1 MLDEDGGLLDF
12 NMKRIGVALALLVWT
27 LAGEAKAQEWF
38 GTVQVHG
45 FLSQGFV
52 LTSANRFFGNSEDGS
67 LDFTEAG
74 INLSV
79 RPDGPLM
86 LAAQGLFRR
95 TGEVKPGEFRLDYA
109 LADYTFWDRSQGRAG
124 VLLGR
129 VKNPFGLYNET
140 RDVAFTRPTIF
151 LPQSIYFDRVRN
163 LGLASDG
170 VQFYGEYFTPWGD
183 WFLCLGGGWPN
194 GVREKEF
201 ERVGLGENF
210 PGRFDSRF
218 SYIGRLQ
225 YELEGG
231 RIRLAVTG
239 TSIRNRYDPGVGDPL
254 RAGEMPLKL
263 VVFSAQYEGEKLTLT
278 GEYELG
284 FARMKGFGAFPDRSD
299 TGESYYLQASYRI
312 LPALELVG
320 RYDVFFADRDDTS
333 GRRFAALTGQPRH
346 TRFARDWTVG
356 VRWDLGRSWMVRAE
370 YHRVDGSG
378 WLPIS
383 DNPDP
388 NERRRQWHLFALLLS
403 FRF

>member
-1 MLDEDGGLLDF
+1 MW
-12 NMKRIGVALALLVWT
+12 VALVLWVWT
-27 LAGEAKAQEWF
+27 LAGEAKTQGWF
-38 GTVQVHG
+38 KTAQVHG
-45 FLSQGFV
+45 FLSQGLV

-79 RPDGPLM
+79 RPDGLLT

-95 TGEVKPGEFRLDYA
+95 TGEVNPREFRLDYA
-109 LADYTFWDRSQGRAG
+109 TADYTFWSKPHGRAG

-151 LPQSIYFDRVRN
+151 LPQSIYFDRTRN

-170 VQFYGEYFTPWGD
+170 VQFYGEYSTPWGD
-183 WFLCLGGGWPN
+183 WLIRFNAGWPN
-194 GVREKEF
+194 GTGDKEF
-201 ERVGLGENF
+201 ERLLLGRNL
-210 PGRFDSRF
+210 PGRFEPRL
-218 SYIGRLQ
+218 SYLGRLA
-225 YELEGG
+225 YELQGLQ
-231 RIRLAVTG
+231 LAVTG
-239 TSIRNRYDPGVGDPL
+239 GKVNVRYDPKGINPFAAGTVPL
-254 RAGEMPLKL
+254 VPLI
-263 VVFSAQYEGEKLTLT
+263 FSAQYDGERFTVT
-278 GEYELG
+278 GEYALG
-284 FARMKGFGAFPDRSD
+284 FTRMRGFGALPDRSD
-299 TGESYYLQASYRI
+299 TRESYYLQAAYRI
-312 LPALELVG
+312 LPTLEVVG

-333 GRRFAALTGQPRH
+333 GRKFAALTGRPRY

-356 VRWDLGRSWMVRAE
+356 VRWDISHSWMVRAE
-370 YHRVDGSG
+370 YHRVDGTG

-388 NERRRQWHLFALLLS
+388 DERQRQWHMFALLLS